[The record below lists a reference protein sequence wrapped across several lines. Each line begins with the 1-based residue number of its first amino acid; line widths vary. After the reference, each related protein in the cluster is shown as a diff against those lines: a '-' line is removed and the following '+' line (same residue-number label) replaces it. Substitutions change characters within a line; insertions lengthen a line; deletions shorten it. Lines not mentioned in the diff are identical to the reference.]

1 VAFHLGFGN
10 CPFSKHFFAVQ
21 ATSSP
26 DETDGESAL
35 LQAVAD
41 LPQPNRDTLAFLIL
55 HLRPGHPQYFPL
67 FYYCWAAAKRST
79 VSQVFTGVLHTVR
92 IQEAK
97 IAPSPAPPQ
106 KKRKEI

>member
-1 VAFHLGFGN
+1 MLHIEFMKFCQNHWSLLYSMVVIL
-10 CPFSKHFFAVQ
+10 Q

-55 HLRPGHPQYFPL
+55 HLRPGHPPQYFPL
-67 FYYCWAAAKRST
+67 FITADVYLDANCSSLSILIISHNVVILGWPVSAA
-79 VSQVFTGVLHTVR
+79 Q
-92 IQEAK
+92 
-97 IAPSPAPPQ
+97 
-106 KKRKEI
+106 